1 MLGYSPYYHGT
12 IRKCI
17 GAFGRI
23 FNDINIQREDADGQK
38 IQAIKVPLAY
48 AAKEKWLQRV
58 EQDTDIDGQ
67 AVGHTLPRISFEM
80 TNLSYDGSRK
90 VQSLSRILKYTTG
103 ESESL
108 SRVYAPVPYN
118 IEISLYAIAKT
129 QEDALRIVEQI
140 LPFFTPQYNIPMKV
154 LPDYNNLIID
164 TPVILNSVSMQDDY
178 EGDMMTRRQ
187 IIYTLTFTMKSYLFG
202 PVGTASVITN
212 VQANLKDANNPT
224 AFGYAAY
231 EANATPND
239 LTADPADYTVI
250 EGWDETP

>member
-1 MLGYSPYYHGT
+1 MLGYSPFYHGT

-17 GAFGRI
+17 GSFGRI
-23 FNDINIQREDADGQK
+23 FNDINIEREDADGQK
-38 IQAIKVPLAY
+38 VQTIKVPLAY

-67 AVGHTLPRISFEM
+67 SVGFTLPRISFEM
-80 TNLSYDGSRK
+80 TNLSYDPSRK
-90 VQSLSRILKYTTG
+90 VQSLSRLFKYTTG
-103 ESESL
+103 ESETL

-154 LPDYNNLIID
+154 LPDYNNLVID
-164 TPVILNSVSMQDDY
+164 TPVILNSVNMQDDY

-187 IIYTLTFTMKSYLFG
+187 IIYTMTFTMKAYLFG
-202 PVGTASVITN
+202 PIGTSSVITN
-212 VQANLKDANNPT
+212 VKANLKDIDQPT
-224 AFGYAAY
+224 LPGYAEY
-231 EANATPND
+231 EANAT
-239 LTADPADYTVI
+239 LVTATADPADYTVI

>member
-1 MLGYSPYYHGT
+1 
-12 IRKCI
+12 
-17 GAFGRI
+17 
-23 FNDINIQREDADGQK
+23 
-38 IQAIKVPLAY
+38 
-48 AAKEKWLQRV
+48 
-58 EQDTDIDGQ
+58 
-67 AVGHTLPRISFEM
+67 
-80 TNLSYDGSRK
+80 
-90 VQSLSRILKYTTG
+90 
-103 ESESL
+103 
-108 SRVYAPVPYN
+108 VYAPVPYN

-129 QEDALRIVEQI
+129 QEDALRVVEQI